1 VWHDGAAHLRM
12 KGPEETMGNNVV
24 ATIVRKTDE
33 GPAGQRH
40 IVVRASALP
49 GDTAITVS
57 RDDYDHLQPGM
68 LVTVFHVGWGPLSA
82 WWLRS

>member
-1 VWHDGAAHLRM
+1 MWHDGAAHLRM
-12 KGPEETMGNNVV
+12 KGPEETMGNSVV

-33 GPAGQRH
+33 GPAGQFR

-57 RDDYDHLQPGM
+57 RDDYDQLQPGM
-68 LVTVFHVGWGPLSA
+68 LVTVSQIGWGPLFV
-82 WWLRS
+82 WRLRR

>member
-1 VWHDGAAHLRM
+1 MAAHRRM
-12 KGPEETMGNNVV
+12 KGREETMENTVV

-33 GPAGQRH
+33 GPARRLH

-57 RDDYDHLQPGM
+57 QDDYDHLQPGM

-82 WWLRS
+82 WWLRT

>member
-1 VWHDGAAHLRM
+1 MTGRRQLRM
-12 KGPEETMGNNVV
+12 KGPKETMENNVV

-33 GPAGQRH
+33 GPAGRRH

-57 RDDYDHLQPGM
+57 REDYAHLQPGM

-82 WWLRS
+82 WWLRR

>member
-1 VWHDGAAHLRM
+1 M

-33 GPAGQRH
+33 GPAGQLR
-40 IVVRASALP
+40 IVVRASTMP

-57 RDDYDHLQPGM
+57 RDDYNQLYAGM
-68 LVTVFHVGWGPLSA
+68 LVTVSQIGWGPFSV
-82 WWLRS
+82 WRLRH

>member
-1 VWHDGAAHLRM
+1 M
-12 KGPEETMGNNVV
+12 KGSEETMGNTVV
-24 ATIVRKTDE
+24 ATIVRKMDE
-33 GPAGQRH
+33 GPAGQLH

-57 RDDYDHLQPGM
+57 RDDYNHLQPGM